1 MKIKWIFFIA
11 NSVSVMIMF
20 TFLFISYKYM
30 VLSNSIILWL
40 SIITIFSSILSS
52 FVHYLLTKPVER
64 SIQLLVHQSQEL
76 EQGNF
81 GHSLPVEG
89 PLEIKELTNRFNQMN
104 IKLENAFSEIKR
116 AESSRRE
123 LVANI
128 SHDLR
133 TPMSSIKAFVAAIQ
147 DGVVVD
153 EETFKQYLR
162 TISLETERLDQLI
175 QQLFQLSLLDS
186 SNIHLHFEAV
196 RVDELLLSVLEHEQ
210 IHIKQKNIHIEVVI
224 PTHVPVLHVDR
235 TYFQKVLFN
244 LLDNAI
250 RFSKEGG
257 AITLTVE
264 RFHVDKVK
272 ISIRDE
278 GEGIKQEELLRIFE
292 RMYRIEKS
300 RNKKFGGAGLG
311 LAIAKTIVERHNG
324 KITVTS
330 EVGKGSEFSIIM
342 PISQSEA
349 ENKHGMEQYFKT

>member
-11 NSVSVMIMF
+11 NSVSIVIMF

-30 VLSNSIILWL
+30 VLPNHIILWL
-40 SIITIFSSILSS
+40 SIITIFSSLLAS

-64 SIQLLVHQSQEL
+64 SIQLLAHQSQQL
-76 EQGNF
+76 EQGHF
-81 GHSLPVEG
+81 GHSIPVEG
-89 PLEIKELTNRFNQMN
+89 PLEIRELTNRFNQMN
-104 IKLENAFSEIKR
+104 IKLQNAFHEIKK

-147 DGVVVD
+147 DGIVDD
-153 EETFKQYLR
+153 EETFKRYLR

-186 SNIHLHFEAV
+186 SSIHLKFESV
-196 RVDELLLSVLEHEQ
+196 RADELLLSVLEHEQ
-210 IHIKQKNIHIEVVI
+210 IHIKQKNIRIEVDL
-224 PTHVPVLHVDR
+224 PKHTPVLHVDIQ
-235 TYFQKVLFN
+235 YFQKVLFN

-250 RFSKEGG
+250 RFSEEGG
-257 AITLTVE
+257 VIALKV
-264 RFHVDKVK
+264 VMLSNQKVK

-278 GEGIKQEELLRIFE
+278 GEGISLEELQHIFE
-292 RMYRIEKS
+292 RTYRIEKS

-311 LAIAKTIVERHNG
+311 LAIAKTIVERHHG
-324 KITVTS
+324 IITVTS
-330 EVGKGSEFSIIM
+330 EAGKGSEFSIIL
-342 PISQSEA
+342 PISQREA
-349 ENKHGMEQYFKT
+349 EKEHEMEQFIKK